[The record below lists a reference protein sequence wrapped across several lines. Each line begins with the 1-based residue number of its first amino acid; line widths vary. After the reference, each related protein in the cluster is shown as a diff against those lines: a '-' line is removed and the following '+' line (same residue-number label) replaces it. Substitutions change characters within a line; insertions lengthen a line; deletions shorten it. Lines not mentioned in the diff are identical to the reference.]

1 MASLDY
7 YLNPLF
13 SIKECS
19 SYGALYTRNCGC
31 SKGSLEDK
39 ILVPVPDSSQRP
51 PHNCTTCGDPVD
63 GLYYRPC
70 AFVRRKCLN
79 EGWSTIHDENEIL
92 NTYESSNDNTNVSCG
107 NGAHIGYNCPPKA
120 LIISNP
126 EQCNQTI
133 DELPQT
139 LPSVHLT
146 CNSEKENSLPYVSKP
161 NFVDD
166 SPNDFNPPPQPPI
179 VCDVPLCNNPTP
191 LEAFK
196 EHSET
201 IIDSNNDYSSS
212 GDDSYENIDY
222 VDASPPDAE
231 IVSLDV
237 VEIVIP
243 EVGGIDDDI
252 LLTMKDDILRE
263 KYVNVKLPILVFSN
277 IEALKDNLV
286 PSFDVCDQVL
296 PSIIS

>member
-1 MASLDY
+1 MGDEHLDTI
-7 YLNPLF
+7 LATESNEV
-13 SIKECS
+13 IKS
-19 SYGALYTRNCGC
+19 SGEN
-31 SKGSLEDK
+31 
-39 ILVPVPDSSQRP
+39 LVP
-51 PHNCTTCGDPVD
+51 
-63 GLYYRPC
+63 
-70 AFVRRKCLN
+70 
-79 EGWSTIHDENEIL
+79 I
-92 NTYESSNDNTNVSCG
+92 
-107 NGAHIGYNCPPKA
+107 
-120 LIISNP
+120 
-126 EQCNQTI
+126 
-133 DELPQT
+133 
-139 LPSVHLT
+139 
-146 CNSEKENSLPYVSKP
+146 
-161 NFVDD
+161 
-166 SPNDFNPPPQPPI
+166 
-179 VCDVPLCNNPTP
+179 PT
-191 LEAFK
+191 FK

-212 GDDSYENIDY
+212 DDDSYENIDY
-222 VDASPPDAE
+222 VNASPPNAE